1 MKITDIEIIPIAMP
15 LAKRYDNPAG
25 RTRMYDIDQHVVVKI
40 HTDNGLVGYGD
51 YEDRP
56 QIAQSEI
63 APLIGRNPFDFLH
76 NNFNMAIGMALYDVM
91 GKYLEVPA
99 YKLMGQKVRDAVPVA
114 AWTRPCPPD
123 VFAREIQ
130 RAADQGYRI
139 FKMHSDAKYDVIE
152 QTEAAEAAAPKGFK
166 LHWDFNHNRT
176 MGAVLPLVTEL
187 ARNHRIVGFIED
199 PLPWTDI
206 DGWRTLR
213 QKIHLP
219 IVMHMPQLGGLQEV
233 MRGVADIYMI
243 GGRIGDTLQAGFA
256 YGKAN
261 IQTLIQQ
268 SGNALMKA
276 FTLHQ
281 AAVLPTAT
289 AHIIT
294 LDDQYED
301 DITAEP
307 IPVIEG
313 FARVP
318 EGPGLGLEIDEAKL
332 KQAAERAHLPQIDVI
347 GILHLP
353 GGHKI
358 YTHGDPKVERI
369 TGFEEG
375 TIRGIN
381 YERWENDGSEKFK
394 KMYGR
399 IEKEGTVIEEGASSE
414 QQRFKTGFLPPG
426 QKP

>member
-1 MKITDIEIIPIAMP
+1 MKITNIEVIPIALP
-15 LAKRYDNPAG
+15 LSKRYDNTQG
-25 RTRMYDIDQHVVVKI
+25 RTRMYDIDQHVFVKI

-51 YEDRP
+51 YEDRKTIS
-56 QIAQSEI
+56 QAEI
-63 APLIGRNPFDFLH
+63 DPLIGRNPFDFLH
-76 NNFNMAIGMALYDVM
+76 NNFNMALGMALYDVM

-114 AWTRPCPPD
+114 AWTRPCGPD

-139 FKMHSDAKYDVIE
+139 FKMHSDAKWDVIE
-152 QTEAAEAAAPKGFK
+152 QTKAAADVAPHGFK

-176 MGAVLPLVTEL
+176 MGAMLPIVAEL
-187 ARNHRIVGFIED
+187 ERNHPIVGFIED
-199 PLPWTDI
+199 PLIWTDI

-213 QKIHLP
+213 QKTQLP
-219 IVMHMPQLGGLQEV
+219 IIMHVPQLGGMQEV
-233 MRGVADIYMI
+233 IHGVADIYMI

-261 IQTLIQQ
+261 IQALIQQ

-301 DITAEP
+301 DITTHP

-318 EGPGLGLEIDEAKL
+318 ESPGLGVDIDEKKLALAAK
-332 KQAAERAHLPQIDVI
+332 RAHLPKIEII
-347 GILHLP
+347 GILSLP
-353 GGHKI
+353 GGHKV
-358 YTHGDPKVERI
+358 YTLGDPNVQRL

-375 TIRGIN
+375 AIRGIA
-381 YERWENDGSEKFK
+381 YTRWENDGSEKYK
-394 KMYGR
+394 KMTER
-399 IEKEGTVIEEGASSE
+399 IKKEGPVFE
-414 QQRFKTGFLPPG
+414 K
-426 QKP
+426 